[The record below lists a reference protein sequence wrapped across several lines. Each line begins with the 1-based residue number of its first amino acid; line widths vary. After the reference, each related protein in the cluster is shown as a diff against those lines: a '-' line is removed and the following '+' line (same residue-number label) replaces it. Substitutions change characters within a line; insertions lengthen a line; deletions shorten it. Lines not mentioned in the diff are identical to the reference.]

1 MAVGSVLGGELGAK
15 GVVVDAPVR
24 VDGGLVACQWGS
36 RDTGNEFGLAG
47 RRGADVAGFPGLEI
61 NGGDGQGG
69 IGAHGKRGHGGEGLG
84 FVSDAYMLVYLL
96 SLPWRSA
103 FWSKIVSLL

>member
-1 MAVGSVLGGELGAK
+1 
-15 GVVVDAPVR
+15 
-24 VDGGLVACQWGS
+24 
-36 RDTGNEFGLAG
+36 
-47 RRGADVAGFPGLEI
+47 LEI
-61 NGGDGQGG
+61 NAGDGQGG

-84 FVSDAYMLVYLL
+84 FVSDVYMLVYLL